1 MNCVRKVVII
11 GPESTGKS
19 TLSAALA
26 AAFNTNWNPEY
37 AREYLENLGREYQES
52 DLIEIGKEQIAR
64 EDVAVKKANRILFCD
79 TDLYVIKV
87 WSEAKY
93 QHCNTAILQEISER
107 KYDLYLLTDIDVPW
121 QPDPLREH
129 PAQEDRLYFYK
140 QYLDIV
146 QRTGTPWLNIR
157 GNENERLCLARA
169 AVQKLL

>member
-1 MNCVRKVVII
+1 MNRVRKVVII

-26 AAFNTNWNPEY
+26 KAFDTVWNPEY
-37 AREYLENLGREYQES
+37 AREYLEHLDKEYQEE
-52 DLIEIGKEQIAR
+52 DLLKIAKEQTFR
-64 EDVAVKKANRILFCD
+64 EDLLAKTANNFLFCD

-93 QHCNTAILQEISER
+93 GHCDKAILEEISQR
-107 KYDLYLLTDIDVPW
+107 KYDLYLLTDIDIPW

-129 PAQEDRLYFYK
+129 PAPEDRRYFYK

-146 QRTGTPWLNIR
+146 QRSGIPWINVR
-157 GNENERLCLARA
+157 GNEMERLNLGKA
-169 AVQKLL
+169 AVQALL